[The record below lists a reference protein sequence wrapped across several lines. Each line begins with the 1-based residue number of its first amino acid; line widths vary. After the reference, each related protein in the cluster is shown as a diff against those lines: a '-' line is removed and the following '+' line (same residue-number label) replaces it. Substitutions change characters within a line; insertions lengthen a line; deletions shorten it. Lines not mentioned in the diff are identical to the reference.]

1 MLPGTA
7 EQKSRLVLLACCLAL
22 LSSCGNGNNGE
33 AKAPEYAVITAQA
46 TTAHLTNSYPATI
59 KGKQDVEIRPMVS
72 GFITKLHV
80 DEGSVVKRGQVLF
93 TIDQVQYRAAVETA
107 KATVATAEA
116 ALQTQELTTQNNREL
131 NKRGIVS
138 DYQLSTSE
146 NQLAQAKA
154 TLAQAK
160 AALVNAERNLQY
172 TEVTSPSDGIVG
184 QVPYRVGSLVSPSM
198 ATPMTTI
205 ADNSEMFAYFSMTER
220 QLLQMIRE
228 GGSYKEI
235 LAKMPEIQ
243 LQLIDGSIY
252 PDSGRVE
259 TISGVIDPTT
269 GSVSIRALFPNAHN
283 VLRSNSTGN
292 VIFPN
297 VLPDVI
303 LVPQSATT
311 DIQDKKFVYV
321 VQADNTVKNTEI
333 QVYTL
338 NDGQNYYV
346 TGGLKAGD
354 KIVIEG
360 VQAIKDGQAITP
372 ITPAEKEAA
381 YKQAL
386 EDQKNGNIQTAFQ

>member
-1 MLPGTA
+1 M
-7 EQKSRLVLLACCLAL
+7 KSRLVLLACCLAL

-160 AALVNAERNLQY
+160 ASLVNAERNLQY

-228 GGSYKEI
+228 GGSYKDI

-269 GSVSIRALFPNAHN
+269 GSVSMRALFPNAHN

>member
-1 MLPGTA
+1 M
-7 EQKSRLVLLACCLAL
+7 KSRLVLLACCLAL

-46 TTAHLTNSYPATI
+46 TTAHVTNSYPATI

-80 DEGSVVKRGQVLF
+80 DEGSVVKKGQVLF

-160 AALVNAERNLQY
+160 ASLVNAERNLQY

-184 QVPYRVGSLVSPSM
+184 QIPYRVGSLVSASM

-228 GGSYKEI
+228 GGSYKDI

-269 GSVSIRALFPNAHN
+269 GSVSMRALFPNAHN

-311 DIQDKKFVYV
+311 EIQDKKFVFV
-321 VQADNTVKNTEI
+321 VQPDNTVKNTEI

>member
-1 MLPGTA
+1 M
-7 EQKSRLVLLACCLAL
+7 KSRLVLLACCLAL
-22 LSSCGNGNNGE
+22 LSSCGGGNKG
-33 AKAPEYAVITAQA
+33 AGSAPEYAVLETQT

-59 KGKQDVEIRPMVS
+59 RGKQDVEIRPMVS

-80 DEGSVVKRGQVLF
+80 DEGSEVKKGQVLF

-107 KATVATAEA
+107 KATVETAKA

-154 TLAQAK
+154 SLAQAE
-160 AALVNAERNLQY
+160 AQLTNASRNLEY

-184 QVPYRVGSLVSPSM
+184 QIPYRIGSLVSASSAEPL
-198 ATPMTTI
+198 TTV
-205 ADNSEMFAYFSMTER
+205 ADNSEMYAYFSMTER
-220 QLLQMIRE
+220 QLLTMIRE
-228 GGSYKEI
+228 GGSQQEI
-235 LAKMPEIQ
+235 LEKLPKIR
-243 LQLIDGSIY
+243 LQLIDGSLY

-269 GSVSIRALFPNAHN
+269 GSVSMRAMFPNEHN
-283 VLRSNSTGN
+283 ILRSNSTGN
-292 VIFPN
+292 VVFPN
-297 VLPDVI
+297 VLTDVI
-303 LVPQSATT
+303 LIPQSATT
-311 DIQDKKFVYV
+311 EIQDKKFVFV
-321 VQADNTVKNTEI
+321 LQPDNTVKNTEI
-333 QVYTL
+333 QVYYL

-360 VQAIKDGQAITP
+360 VQAIHDGQAITP
-372 ITPAEKEAA
+372 ITPADKEAA

-386 EDQKNGNIQTAFQ
+386 EDQKNGNIQTAFL

>member
-1 MLPGTA
+1 M
-7 EQKSRLVLLACCLAL
+7 KSRLVLLACCLAL

-269 GSVSIRALFPNAHN
+269 GSVSMRALFPNAHN

-297 VLPDVI
+297 ILPDVI

>member
-1 MLPGTA
+1 M
-7 EQKSRLVLLACCLAL
+7 KSRLVLLACCLAL
-22 LSSCGNGNNGE
+22 LSSCGNGNNGEAKAPE

-160 AALVNAERNLQY
+160 ASLVNAERNLQY

-184 QVPYRVGSLVSPSM
+184 QIPYRVGSLVSASM

-228 GGSYKEI
+228 GGSYKDI

-269 GSVSIRALFPNAHN
+269 GSVSMRALFPNAHN

>member
-1 MLPGTA
+1 M
-7 EQKSRLVLLACCLAL
+7 KSRLVLLACCLAL

-160 AALVNAERNLQY
+160 ASLVNAERNLQY

-184 QVPYRVGSLVSPSM
+184 QIPYRVGSLVSASM

-269 GSVSIRALFPNAHN
+269 GSVSMRALFPNAHN

>member
-1 MLPGTA
+1 M
-7 EQKSRLVLLACCLAL
+7 KSRLVLLACCLAL

-80 DEGSVVKRGQVLF
+80 DEGSVVKKGQVLF

-160 AALVNAERNLQY
+160 ASLVNAERNLQY

-228 GGSYKEI
+228 GGSYKDI

-269 GSVSIRALFPNAHN
+269 GSVSMRALFPNAHN

-386 EDQKNGNIQTAFQ
+386 EDQKNGNSQTAFQ

>member
-1 MLPGTA
+1 M
-7 EQKSRLVLLACCLAL
+7 KSRLVLLACCLAL

-33 AKAPEYAVITAQA
+33 AKAPEYAVITAQT

-80 DEGSVVKRGQVLF
+80 DEGSVVKKGQVLF

-107 KATVATAEA
+107 KASVATAKA

-154 TLAQAK
+154 SLAQAE
-160 AALVNAERNLQY
+160 AALVNAQRNLEY
-172 TEVTSPSDGIVG
+172 TEVTSPSNGIVG
-184 QVPYRVGSLVSPSM
+184 QVPYRIGSLVSASM
-198 ATPMTTI
+198 ATPLTTV

-220 QLLQMIRE
+220 QLLQMIRK
-228 GGSYKEI
+228 GGSYKDI
-235 LAKMPEIQ
+235 LAKMPKIQ
-243 LQLIDGSIY
+243 LQLIDGTLY
-252 PDSGRVE
+252 ADSGRVE

-269 GSVSIRALFPNAHN
+269 GSVSMRALFPNTHN

-297 VLPDVI
+297 ILTDVI
-303 LVPQSATT
+303 LIPQSATT
-311 DIQDKKFVYV
+311 EIQDKKFVYV
-321 VQADNTVKNTEI
+321 VQQDNTVKNTEI

-338 NDGQNYYV
+338 NDGKNYYV

-360 VQAIKDGQAITP
+360 VQALHDGQAITP
-372 ITPAEKEAA
+372 ITPADKEAA

>member
-1 MLPGTA
+1 M
-7 EQKSRLVLLACCLAL
+7 KSRLVLLACCLAL

-33 AKAPEYAVITAQA
+33 AKAPEYAVITAQT

-160 AALVNAERNLQY
+160 ASLVNAERNLQY

-184 QVPYRVGSLVSPSM
+184 QIPYRVGSLVSASM

-228 GGSYKEI
+228 GGSYKDI

-269 GSVSIRALFPNAHN
+269 GSVSMRALFPNAHN

-297 VLPDVI
+297 ILTDVI
-303 LVPQSATT
+303 LIPQSATT
-311 DIQDKKFVYV
+311 EIQDKKFVYV
-321 VQADNTVKNTEI
+321 VQQDNTVKNTEI

-338 NDGQNYYV
+338 NDGKNYYV

-360 VQAIKDGQAITP
+360 VQTLDDGQAITP